1 MYLAYSETEIA
12 NINKNSNIY
21 ALKHYWYEGGFYIF
35 FLGTENTIYHT
46 RYASIIY
53 NEDKSKMAL
62 YNYGNDMWGDSEVVV
77 FDSKTGKKLKTI
89 SLKSY
94 EYIIDLRWDENK
106 LIIDYDKIIDYP
118 DKYMPTILEVEI

>member
-1 MYLAYSETEIA
+1 
-12 NINKNSNIY
+12 
-21 ALKHYWYEGGFYIF
+21 
-35 FLGTENTIYHT
+35 
-46 RYASIIY
+46 
-53 NEDKSKMAL
+53 MAL

-94 EYIIDLRWDENK
+94 EYIIDLRWDKNK
-106 LIIDYDKIIDYP
+106 LIIDYDKIINYP